1 MISVSAENE
10 WKLIISSQ
18 IISSALWSI
27 LKISLVW
34 CIWESPAVQIEQNT
48 QELLFPIVSG
58 SLNLLPSLLLSLGVQ
73 NCTMKGKV
81 GAFGYSF
88 LSPIEV
94 EWLSDSDTRLWYR
107 PADEVG
113 KRGID
118 ALVAYVYCS
127 WFLHVMSVWS
137 HVVRVYVQL
146 LRGTSAL
153 EEIQLIS
160 PIRKQLESI
169 FLSNN
174 SRVVL

>member
-1 MISVSAENE
+1 M
-10 WKLIISSQ
+10 
-18 IISSALWSI
+18 
-27 LKISLVW
+27 
-34 CIWESPAVQIEQNT
+34 
-48 QELLFPIVSG
+48 
-58 SLNLLPSLLLSLGVQ
+58 
-73 NCTMKGKV
+73 
-81 GAFGYSF
+81 
-88 LSPIEV
+88 
-94 EWLSDSDTRLWYR
+94 
-107 PADEVG
+107 G